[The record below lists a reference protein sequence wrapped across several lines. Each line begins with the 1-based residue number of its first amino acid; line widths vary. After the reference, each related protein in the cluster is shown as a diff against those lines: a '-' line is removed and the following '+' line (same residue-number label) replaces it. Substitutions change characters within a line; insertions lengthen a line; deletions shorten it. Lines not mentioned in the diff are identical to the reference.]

1 MTARTVMLVDEIDAS
16 AVGEVRAYIMS
27 GPVAI
32 GRIGDVSLAALG
44 ATPAQACARM
54 AAAGRQLVVN
64 AERAANQWRTTK
76 RTIAMK
82 QALAAIS

>member
-44 ATPAQACARM
+44 ATPA
-54 AAAGRQLVVN
+54 
-64 AERAANQWRTTK
+64 
-76 RTIAMK
+76 MK